1 MAIGGVK
8 EMITISPA
16 DCAQNANIVVFRPND
31 LLTPAAFSHP
41 VTRLELRETN
51 ISWVILT
58 GPYAYKI
65 KKSIQLEFI
74 DTSTLALRRHLCEEE
89 LRLNQ
94 RLASDLYVD
103 VVAITR
109 DADGMRVDGHG
120 QIIEYAVK
128 MKQFEASE
136 ELSALLER
144 GAVRPQEIADLG
156 VLLADFHATVPQ
168 APCTREFPHT
178 QRLHDAV
185 LGNLATLL
193 AHLDA
198 DTSLPELETL
208 IDWTRDFLHDSLPQL
223 RMREESGF
231 IRECHGDLH
240 ARNVVRW
247 RGRLIPFDCLEFDP
261 ALRWIDVMNDVAFL
275 VMDLDAH
282 SRKDLAFSFLN
293 PYLELTGDY
302 HGVRLLPF
310 YAVYRALV
318 RAMVDSLGAEQDL
331 RHREEF
337 RKRLRTRVKTA
348 AGFISRGA
356 ATLFIMHG
364 PSGSGKSSLSERL
377 APQLGAVRIRSDLER
392 KRLAGVHT
400 SADNNAGFE
409 QGIYTPEFSHRTY
422 ARLLECAE
430 NCLKGGVNAIVD
442 ATFLNAADRQ
452 LFHDSAADQ
461 SIRYIIVS
469 CEADRAVL
477 MKRIEM
483 RRQSHSDPSDADAAV
498 LDRQLQRME
507 PLSADEQLHMVSV
520 DTSQVQAYEKALAA
534 IRDRL
539 ASVTYETAAGVRFQR
554 RG

>member
-1 MAIGGVK
+1 
-8 EMITISPA
+8 MITISSA
-16 DCAQNANIVVFRPND
+16 DSAQNANFVRFRPND
-31 LLTPAAFSHP
+31 LLTPAAFQHP

-51 ISWVILT
+51 IAWVILT

-65 KKSIQLEFI
+65 KKGIKNEFI
-74 DTSTLALRRHLCEEE
+74 DASTLALRRLLCQEE

-109 DADGMRVDGHG
+109 DANGIRVDGRG

-136 ELSALLER
+136 ELYALLER
-144 GAVRPQEIADLG
+144 GTVRPQEIVDLA
-156 VLLADFHATVPQ
+156 VLLAAFHAIAQQ
-168 APCTREFPHT
+168 APCTRDSPHT
-178 QRLHDAV
+178 QQLHDAV

-193 AHLDA
+193 SHLDD
-198 DTSLPELETL
+198 DTRQPELGTL
-208 IDWTRDFLHDSLPQL
+208 IDWTHDFLHDSLPQL

-247 RGRLIPFDCLEFDP
+247 RGRLMPFDCLEFDP
-261 ALRWIDVMNDVAFL
+261 TLRWIDVMNDVAFL
-275 VMDLDAH
+275 VMDLEAH
-282 SRKDLAFSFLN
+282 GRRDLAFSFLN
-293 PYLELTGDY
+293 PYLERTGDY
-302 HGVRLLPF
+302 DGVRLLPF

-356 ATLFIMHG
+356 PTLFIMHG

-392 KRLAGVHT
+392 KRVAGFHT

-452 LFHDSAADQ
+452 LFHDLAAGQ
-461 SIRYIIVS
+461 RIRYIIVS

-477 MKRIEM
+477 MKRIQM
-483 RRQSHSDPSDADAAV
+483 RRQSHIDPSDADVAV
-498 LDRQLQRME
+498 LDRQMQDME
-507 PLSADEQLHMVSV
+507 HLSADEQLHMVSV
-520 DTSQVQAYEKALAA
+520 NTGQVQGYENALAA

-539 ASVTYETAAGVRFQR
+539 ASVTYETAAGASLQR